1 MNLPNKLTI
10 LRIILIIPFVLFM
23 ILGQGEGWMK
33 WAALAIFVI
42 ASLTDTLDGYIARK
56 YHLITDF
63 GKFMDPLA
71 DKILVMS
78 AMILLVEFGR
88 LPAWIV
94 IIILAREFAVSGFRL
109 IASDNG
115 LVIAAS
121 WWGKVKTVTQ
131 MIMVIL
137 MIADLPAPYPHIITD
152 IVMYAAL
159 ALTVISMIDYFVK
172 NAHVLKSQK

>member
-10 LRIILIIPFVLFM
+10 LRIILIIPFVIFM

-33 WAALAIFVI
+33 WAALGIFIV
-42 ASLTDTLDGYIARK
+42 ASLTDTLDGHIARK
-56 YHLITDF
+56 YHLITNF

-78 AMILLVEFGR
+78 AMVILVELGR
-88 LPAWIV
+88 LPSWICL
-94 IIILAREFAVSGFRL
+94 IIIAREFAVSGLRL

-121 WWGKVKTVTQ
+121 WWGKTKTVSQ
-131 MIMVIL
+131 MVMVIL
-137 MIADLPAPYPHIITD
+137 MLADLPAPYPHIITD
-152 IVMYAAL
+152 IVMYIAL

-172 NAHVLKSQK
+172 NGHVLKAQK